1 VARNAEAVAALKAN
15 TGDRPRNG
23 VKFGY
28 NEHGVP
34 GTVVNNSSGRSGG
47 GDGGHLSISA
57 HIPNGGHLSISA
69 HMSTDVQY
77 SNGTGGRQPGN
88 GSNGPA
94 SVQSDKFLMR

>member
-23 VKFGY
+23 VKFDY
-28 NEHGVP
+28 KNYGVP
-34 GTVVNNSSGRSGG
+34 GTVVNNSDRSGG
-47 GDGGHLSISA
+47 GDGGGHLRISA